1 MRRLLFAT
9 IGVLVILV
17 IIPTLL
23 VVLDRHSGH
32 VDHTPISVTP

>member
-9 IGVLVILV
+9 MGVLVILV

-32 VDHTPISVTP
+32 VERQPISATP

>member
-9 IGVLVILV
+9 IAVVVILV

-23 VVLDRHSGH
+23 VVLDRHNGQ
-32 VDHTPISVTP
+32 VDHTPITATP